1 MKKTFTFLTT
11 WCLLALSVSMTTAQE
26 HQQQQQSV
34 FTPPDIAIQ
43 NQVFEFSQDLF
54 ETNSIEKSCSSC
66 ISLLH
71 ILKKMSYMSE
81 GFLINTLT
89 RACKKLNKVDDEVVS
104 IISHECVH
112 IIIIC
117 LLILLCIHSVKA
129 LFESK
134 RPSSAKYCL

>member
-1 MKKTFTFLTT
+1 MKKAFTFLTT
-11 WCLLALSVSMTTAQE
+11 WCLLLLSVLTTTAQE
-26 HQQQQQSV
+26 QPQQQSV

-104 IISHECVH
+104 IA
-112 IIIIC
+112 
-117 LLILLCIHSVKA
+117 ILVFLSFV
-129 LFESK
+129 
-134 RPSSAKYCL
+134 Y

>member
-1 MKKTFTFLTT
+1 MKKAFTFLTT
-11 WCLLALSVSMTTAQE
+11 WCLLLLSVLMTTAQE
-26 HQQQQQSV
+26 QPQQQSV

-43 NQVFEFSQDLF
+43 NQVFEFNQDLF

-104 IISHECVH
+104 IAT
-112 IIIIC
+112 
-117 LLILLCIHSVKA
+117 LA
-129 LFESK
+129 F
-134 RPSSAKYCL
+134 SSFVY